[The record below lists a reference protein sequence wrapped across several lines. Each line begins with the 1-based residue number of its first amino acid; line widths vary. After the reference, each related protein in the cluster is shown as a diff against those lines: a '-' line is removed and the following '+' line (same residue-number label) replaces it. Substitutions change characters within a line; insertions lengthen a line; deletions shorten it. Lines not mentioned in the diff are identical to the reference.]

1 MKHRLILRAAI
12 AMLALG
18 ALCLPF
24 SVQAQGAGQVT
35 KEQVQAAIAAVEKA
49 AQNEIDT
56 GGEPGIA
63 IGVVYQD
70 ELVYA
75 KGFGVREVGK
85 PEMVDADTV
94 FQLASVSKPVG
105 STIVA
110 KLVGDGKITWD
121 SKISDLDPTFEMYDP
136 WISREITIRDFYA
149 HRSGLPAHIGD
160 LLEDL
165 GYDRDEVLYRLRF
178 QKPAYSFRTTES
190 YTNFGL
196 TEAAIAA
203 AKAYGLEW
211 EDASEQLLY
220 KPLGM
225 DSTSSRFEDF
235 MARANKAVNHVPVEG
250 KWVHKYQ
257 RDPDAQS
264 PAGGVS
270 SSVNDMA
277 KWLRLQLANGKFE
290 GEQIIPEA
298 PLVATHQPQLL
309 RGFSPFTGLPSFD
322 GLGWDLNYDPQGRL
336 RLGHSGGFAL
346 GAGTNVAMVPAEEL
360 AIVTLTNGKANGVAE
375 ALNQI
380 FVETALY
387 GMTSQDW
394 LTLYKQVFSDPAT
407 LGTIVGFDYS
417 KLPAAPTPALENNA
431 YLGTFTNDFYGDVAI
446 VEKDGGMAIVI
457 GPDDQSFPLAHYD
470 RDIFTF
476 ETAGENAVGLTGV
489 FFDVGP
495 DGKSG
500 NLTVEYLD
508 VDGNGTFQRVKE
520 AQE

>member
-12 AMLALG
+12 VMLALG

-24 SVQAQGAGQVT
+24 SVQAQGTGQVT
-35 KEQVQAAIAAVEKA
+35 KEQLQAAIAAVEKA
-49 AQNEIDT
+49 AQNEIDI

-85 PEMVDADTV
+85 PELVDADTV

-105 STIVA
+105 STVVA

-136 WISREITIRDFYA
+136 WISREITIRDFYS

-160 LLEDL
+160 LLEDM
-165 GYDRDEVLYRLRF
+165 GYDRGEVLHRLRF

-196 TEAAIAA
+196 TEAAVAA

-225 DSTSSRFEDF
+225 DSTSSRFKDF
-235 MARANKAVNHVPVEG
+235 MARTNKAVNHVPEDG
-250 KWVHKYQ
+250 KWEHKYQ

-309 RGFSPFTGLPSFD
+309 RGFSPLSGLPSFD
-322 GLGWDLNYDPQGRL
+322 GLGWDLSYDAQGRL

-346 GAGTNVAMVPAEEL
+346 GAGTNVALVPAEEL
-360 AIVTLTNGKANGVAE
+360 AIVTLTNGKANGVSE

-387 GMTSQDW
+387 GKTSQDW
-394 LTLYKQVFSDPAT
+394 LTLYKQVFSNPAT
-407 LGTIVGFDYS
+407 LGVTLGYDYS
-417 KLPAAPTPALENNA
+417 KPPAAPTAALANDA
-431 YLGTFTNDFYGDVAI
+431 YPGTFTNDFYGDI
-446 VEKDGGMAIVI
+446 SIIEKDGGLAIVE
-457 GPDDQSFPLAHYD
+457 GPNKMIFPLTHYD
-470 RDIFTF
+470 RDIFTY
-476 ETAGENAVGLTGV
+476 ETVGENAVGLSGV
-489 FFDVGP
+489 YFDVGP
-495 DGKSG
+495 DGKTHSVRVE
-500 NLTVEYLD
+500 NLDEY
-508 VDGNGTFQRVKE
+508 GNGTFQRVDE